1 MRRTGC
7 DGGGKR
13 AGGGRWTCLEG
24 EEGCSPFL
32 FVFQKLGTPFRVV
45 DHLIAPVRL
54 ANKLTIDPLANY
66 VPARETRIAVD
77 RFLRSLPPALSR
89 PFLCPDAGN
98 QVDQFLRT
106 SRRTGISPRR
116 ILGAAQLGSR
126 GIIFISAHSRA
137 PWPANRETLDD
148 AGTSIFWRTVA
159 ASRARPG
166 EN

>member
-1 MRRTGC
+1 MVKRNVSDGTAEVEEKRKGSEERERMRRIDVLERESVLERGVREEKERMRRTGC

-13 AGGGRWTCLEG
+13 MGGRWTCLEG

-77 RFLRSLPPALSR
+77 RFLRSLPPALSS
-89 PFLCPDAGN
+89 LSLSG
-98 QVDQFLRT
+98 
-106 SRRTGISPRR
+106 RR
-116 ILGAAQLGSR
+116 
-126 GIIFISAHSRA
+126 
-137 PWPANRETLDD
+137 
-148 AGTSIFWRTVA
+148 
-159 ASRARPG
+159 
-166 EN
+166 

>member
-1 MRRTGC
+1 MVKRNVSDGTAEVEEKRKGSEEKREKEKNRRSRKRVGSRARGARGEGVNAEDRLC

-13 AGGGRWTCLEG
+13 AGGRWTCLEG

-77 RFLRSLPPALSR
+77 RFLRSLPPALSS
-89 PFLCPDAGN
+89 LSLSG
-98 QVDQFLRT
+98 
-106 SRRTGISPRR
+106 RR
-116 ILGAAQLGSR
+116 
-126 GIIFISAHSRA
+126 
-137 PWPANRETLDD
+137 
-148 AGTSIFWRTVA
+148 
-159 ASRARPG
+159 
-166 EN
+166 